1 MLNPSRS
8 LAAFTLALALGQT
21 SSIMAQAQ
29 QPSSHSRAMMQTTH
43 KQYTGVPGNLG
54 VPLPPNAKFVT
65 GYEAKYTTSQRITA
79 FIRVTSE
86 QTPTNLISWYE
97 NSLRAMSWEV
107 KPRKTPKGTM
117 LMCNKESQSA
127 MVNIVHGQTAQ
138 DPTTIMLTI
147 ER

>member
-1 MLNPSRS
+1 M
-8 LAAFTLALALGQT
+8 
-21 SSIMAQAQ
+21 
-29 QPSSHSRAMMQTTH
+29 
-43 KQYTGVPGNLG
+43 
-54 VPLPPNAKFVT
+54 PPNAKFVT

-117 LMCNKESQSA
+117 LVCNKESQTA
-127 MVNIVHGQTAQ
+127 MVNIVQGQTAQ

>member
-1 MLNPSRS
+1 MQNPSRS
-8 LAAFTLALALGQT
+8 LAAFSLALALAQT

-29 QPSSHSRAMMQTTH
+29 QPSSPSRTMMQTTH

-117 LMCNKESQSA
+117 LVCNKESQTA
-127 MVNIVHGQTAQ
+127 MVNIVQGQTAQ